1 MTSQVAIVTPM
12 KIAPKTEKTNFD
24 PPRTSCKGGGGG
36 GGGKY
41 IRLVQSLPDHP
52 GAQEHCPV
60 LGSHDPPFIQVQCLV
75 QYAPYRS
82 GGQPNVN

>member
-36 GGGKY
+36 GGGGENTY
-41 IRLVQSLPDHP
+41 V
-52 GAQEHCPV
+52 
-60 LGSHDPPFIQVQCLV
+60 
-75 QYAPYRS
+75 
-82 GGQPNVN
+82 